1 MTSLSQLTAI
11 KNVVGVRVWEFIG
24 ADDVESPPSGV
35 GRNLH
40 GTFGS
45 AKLPHHI
52 DILVIVNLVHWI
64 QK

>member
-45 AKLPHHI
+45 AKLPHI
-52 DILVIVNLVHWI
+52 VILVIMNLAH
-64 QK
+64 